1 MPRLLCCPFLSA
13 SLTAGFS
20 GVPLM
25 TELMANDHR
34 LLELPL
40 RLNWRRGKM
49 RGIFLTA
56 KPGKGQDAD
65 SLSPLW
71 RQCKLHLDTLA
82 LPTAPSQTPARS
94 SQQTDLTVCC
104 VDATFKLIPPCLLTD
119 GKTAQSRTV
128 CFVAMSRAV
137 IPKRSLCDKMFLTL
151 PSLPLSLV
159 ELSW

>member
-1 MPRLLCCPFLSA
+1 MSLQKLAKENTIMTQSVEFSLLPHSCKRKAFFHTIACDML
-13 SLTAGFS
+13 
-20 GVPLM
+20 
-25 TELMANDHR
+25 
-34 LLELPL
+34 
-40 RLNWRRGKM
+40 
-49 RGIFLTA
+49 FLTA